1 MSKAILVIPCS
12 GIGKVY
18 GTVGR
23 DAALQV
29 VEDLRPDKTATM
41 CLSLLVMGDEE
52 ARMRVQGT
60 QTVTIDGCA
69 LACVL
74 LFPEDY
80 SSAVRKGANSSG
92 DFDSIASIAGAMSGA
107 LLGAEAIPKDWKK
120 RVENRSQL
128 LELASQ
134 FLAEREGG
142 E

>member
-1 MSKAILVIPCS
+1 MSKPILVIPCS

-69 LACVL
+69 LACARKNVEMAGGQIGGSIMVL
-74 LFPEDY
+74 DVYRKHRDLK
-80 SSAVRKGANSSG
+80 SQAVTFLDDKG
-92 DFDSIASIAGAMSGA
+92 
-107 LLGAEAIPKDWKK
+107 
-120 RVENRSQL
+120 Q
-128 LELASQ
+128 ELADWV
-134 FLAEREGG
+134 ARETVQAVDALSDGKG
-142 E
+142 DNHV